1 MALDLLA
8 SGKHSC
14 ECPFG
19 PPASHQR
26 SRPGPNGQPPEV
38 HSQAAQQRCHD
49 CSLNRR
55 ITCNDTRQR
64 RPEPARR
71 APEDRAL
78 AVHRRHSCSRNRV
91 FLESK
96 SARASARVHFHC
108 LRAGPRRLCL
118 WCAACLDLVRCLQC
132 NCICDENLGAAT
144 GFPFGVY
151 HFEVGADLPHVGL
164 IPIIVGPLWFGAGYF
179 SWTVASVLLDG
190 ADRKLDDPFNL
201 VSLPVVAAFVM
212 TQWDL
217 VMDAPNATIAKVW
230 IWHDGG
236 GVFGVPLS
244 NYLGWL
250 LTSWLIFQTFA
261 LYLRRSGLPPYPR
274 MSLKLAVTGILFYV
288 GSGLTHIV
296 PWIMGQTGE
305 AVDGRGYGWQVHDI
319 RESTVAILL
328 LTMVFT
334 ALLAALRL
342 LRQASSNSGP
352 TASSQ
357 DSAA

>member
-1 MALDLLA
+1 VNAHSVPLPVISVHGQVRMDNLLKFTARQRNSVAMIARSTDGSHAMTLDNVARSRLGARQKTVLWLSIAGILAAGIGFSWNPNPFGQALA
-8 SGKHSC
+8 SIFIAC
-14 ECPFG
+14 
-19 PPASHQR
+19 AL
-26 SRPGPNGQPPEV
+26 V
-38 HSQAAQQRCHD
+38 HAAF
-49 CSLNRR
+49 
-55 ITCNDTRQR
+55 
-64 RPEPARR
+64 AYGVRR
-71 APEDRAL
+71 ALILFVA
-78 AVHRRHSCSRNRV
+78 CSAIA
-91 FLESK
+91 F
-96 SARASARVHFHC
+96 AM
-108 LRAGPRRLCL
+108 
-118 WCAACLDLVRCLQC
+118 
-132 NCICDENLGAAT
+132 ENLGAAT

-305 AVDGRGYGWQVHDI
+305 AVDGRGYSWQVHDI
-319 RESTVAILL
+319 REATVAILL

-334 ALLAALRL
+334 ALLAALHL
-342 LRQASSNSGP
+342 LRQASSNS
-352 TASSQ
+352 
-357 DSAA
+357 